1 MIDENTLLHM
11 SISIIPRH
19 LFESL
24 RSPFLQNWDALAFP
38 PGIMICLAFKE
49 VRNVFVDGSFWHIV
63 HGFEGFGGDAVEAG
77 CFSLLEFLDG
87 MFDFT
92 EGNRG
97 VNVSKAWL
105 LGNEFKDKLVDWSL
119 VVEIFV
125 EV

>member
-1 MIDENTLLHM
+1 
-11 SISIIPRH
+11 
-19 LFESL
+19 
-24 RSPFLQNWDALAFP
+24 
-38 PGIMICLAFKE
+38 MICLAFKE